1 MIGWLW
7 RLIVGRF
14 TSCHHRWVEL
24 ERINWVHNVTNQL
37 GDQTRVLRCERCGD
51 MKNFRITQ

>member
-14 TSCHHRWVEL
+14 TSCHHHWVEM
-24 ERINWVHNVTNQL
+24 ERIEWLHRSRDTL
-37 GDQTRVLRCERCGD
+37 MDRSHVLRCEHCGD